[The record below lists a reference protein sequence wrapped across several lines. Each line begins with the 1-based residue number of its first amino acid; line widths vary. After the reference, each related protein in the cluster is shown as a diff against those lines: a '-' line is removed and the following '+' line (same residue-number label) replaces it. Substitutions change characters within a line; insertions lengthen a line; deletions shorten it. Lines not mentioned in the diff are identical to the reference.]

1 MSAEKRPF
9 SVLYSQAVHVSKW
22 GPGKSKNRSQ
32 RAKLCTK
39 SLLIKIM
46 ALVKDYTDIE
56 FLSDLNDIVAQ
67 KPDASQR
74 DMGESIGISVAV
86 VNGFLKRCME
96 RGWIAVSNLNKRK
109 LQYML
114 TAQGLSELTRRS
126 FSFMRR
132 NFEELSTYR
141 QNILAHLKEAKAAGK
156 TTVALYGESKVDFI
170 IAECC
175 REVGV
180 SFVIKEADPVPAK
193 DTVSDGE
200 IAVIG
205 EVCGGEEFELTGAV
219 QTVFALARK

>member
-1 MSAEKRPF
+1 
-9 SVLYSQAVHVSKW
+9 
-22 GPGKSKNRSQ
+22 
-32 RAKLCTK
+32 
-39 SLLIKIM
+39 M

-156 TTVALYGESKVDFI
+156 TTVVLYGESKVDFI
-170 IAECC
+170 IEECC

-180 SFVIKEADPVPAK
+180 DFIIKTADQISECES
-193 DTVSDGE
+193 VSQNE
-200 IAVIG
+200 MTVIG
-205 EVCGGEEFELTGAV
+205 EACGGEELELTGAG
-219 QTVFALARK
+219 QTVFALAK